1 MIILFLFCLTV
12 PCQAAHL
19 STIPLRHCTL
29 LHLTFTYR
37 DETIP
42 YYTVTALY
50 STLPLRDYTYYT
62 IPLRYR
68 TLLHLTFTPRYST
81 ILYLYITPLNH
92 TITSRHFTRLYH
104 YKTLLHHTLPLQNCT
119 PLNFTIACKLIIIR
133 NILPSKFS
141 FT

>member
-1 MIILFLFCLTV
+1 MLGRT
-12 PCQAAHL
+12 
-19 STIPLRHCTL
+19 PLRNTVAL
-29 LHLTFTYR
+29 LYATSPYLYVSGRDHTILYR
-37 DETIP
+37 CV
-42 YYTVTALY
+42 TVRY
-50 STLPLRDYTYYT
+50 FTLPLRDYTYYT

-81 ILYLYITPLNH
+81 ILCLYITPLNH
-92 TITSRHFTRLYH
+92 TITPRHFTRLYH

-119 PLNFTIACKLIIIR
+119 PLNFTIAYKLIIIR